1 MVGAPSKHARVTTAI
16 DYDAHVSG
24 MRVPGAGS
32 VTRSGIRLSLRSR
45 DAPLDFD
52 PAFLFA
58 CGIDLLVAVAAGVV
72 ALPADSPIVARTR
85 ADFLG
90 EGGTEIGSLIVLST
104 LECRRGRLKCRVQ
117 VSRHQLA
124 TEIGERPMAFCERTI
139 LAASQPNEAL
149 TFAGACS
156 LATSRGREWCAIVS
170 TWIQATNGIVN
181 RSMTLPAASIE
192 HSGSGSFC
200 TFAFERSPVVAGGRR
215 LRN

>member
-1 MVGAPSKHARVTTAI
+1 MVGALSKHAGVTTAI

-24 MRVPGAGS
+24 TRVPGAGS
-32 VTRSGIRLSLRSR
+32 VTRSGIRLNLRPR

-58 CGIDLLVAVAAGVV
+58 CGVDLLVAVTAGLVV
-72 ALPADSPIVARTR
+72 PPADGPIVARTR

-90 EGGTEIGSLIVLST
+90 EGGTEIGSLIVLSR
-104 LECRRGRLKCRVQ
+104 LECRGRRLNCRVQ

-124 TEIGERPMAFCERTI
+124 TEIGERPMAFSERTI

-149 TFAGACS
+149 TFAGAGT

-170 TWIQATNGIVN
+170 TWIPASNGIVN
-181 RSMTLPAASIE
+181 RSMTLPASSIE
-192 HSGSGSFC
+192 HSGSDSSC
-200 TFAFERSPVVAGGRR
+200 TFTFERSPVVAGDRR
-215 LRN
+215 RRN